1 MDNYNNPWSSI
12 PSSSSQQ
19 QGSRNQMEMTASSF
33 IYPYGRHVFSS
44 MDSGIVREPVDFKTS
59 NLRSCESGKSELG
72 SSFFS
77 LLSRPSSQLQ
87 SGTQPMPSSASSM
100 ASAKLPMQNSNVSP
114 VGFPSPQQGNHQIGT
129 GSDHYLGV
137 PSRAA
142 STTIFNR
149 SPDLQGSYQ
158 MANLIRS
165 SETDQTVGR
174 NIQASSN
181 EPICT
186 ISAASDQ
193 ASTFTKGR
201 VLVFCLA
208 TNGELLLNNIGLLG
222 VVCLCHGLQMSV
234 SKFCEHS
241 GSCIVNP
248 GDAVRLKSGETI
260 AQWRRI
266 YFPKYGIRVPDDNN
280 GWEWPEKIPA
290 TVGLVNYEAT
300 LPNISKNSDMFKV
313 VDPFILSERPGH
325 HWNTIVSADS
335 SHMGES
341 VNRKTFRDVVHDA
354 QQRNFQDGCNIPLKM
369 LAGPAQVF
377 LPTPADNQTMY
388 MVKEGQIS
396 SGLVLSSSLLEKGR
410 EDSGYQSIS
419 DYIGVLSKSG
429 DPLIANQSLENFR
442 FLGTSSDVNRGKGP
456 REAFIVERDNTS
468 SNIELRL
475 GQPSQQSYNV
485 EGSVVSTLQPQ
496 PLSTLQ
502 AQPFVM
508 YSNSPKPLLQDPV
521 FHNVG
526 SPMLKEESRQN
537 LGGLLPSNTSISH
550 RGIQSKSN
558 VRHLAPRDSAK
569 VEKLKGDMVKRSHTY
584 LPQFSTLPERDVLS
598 QTSKNRINY
607 SETFMFRAPH
617 GVYSGTNGPSEYC
630 SNRKDGTEEKQLNN
644 IILGHFNHADR
655 CKRVQDTADNC
666 YYGTERG
673 NFLFNNN
680 QMAGPS
686 PSIGFTSDSRLSSA
700 STVKGKQSSYW
711 CHSAAILHD
720 ASDLRHSHGKTS
732 FLQNNNHFDHG
743 LLRSFNSSTLTAAP
757 GLPLS
762 EASTGFTSTNS
773 VGRPSLTHMLS
784 NNESVDISPHFLDEN
799 LRLLALRY
807 ALDPSKQKHPITS
820 AEMEQQQGRL
830 YSLSTELQQ
839 RGTTLGSLAAEEPK
853 EGPYNNINNGA
864 LEIAVKP
871 LQTCSNH
878 YVDGNYEKLGGVTGT
893 KNWCNFSTPS
903 RGISV
908 EPDVAYPLSH
918 EPLTD
923 KQSLASFGRT
933 ENNIMISG
941 EHDVCGQREPSS
953 FFPGKCSSAVH
964 SISFEGNRVSRS
976 VAPDDTSRTH
986 FGGVTGKA
994 SKTVP
999 SIFDNGHLVQED
1011 KSSMLNQS
1019 ENLNR
1024 KIPVQNGCH
1033 TSQWRDV
1040 PSKHIRVG
1048 SCTNVE
1054 KPTKVLDAS
1063 NVNVQVVEIAVKRF
1077 DGTHKAESL
1086 KEQQMSNAYSS
1097 CSAPAV
1103 TEITVEVNTAGSC
1116 TIDAGTDRF
1125 VNDHVVDE
1133 GSGIER
1139 CWSTDDELDSE
1150 RSTETISACHTL
1162 HLSKGGRSSSC
1173 LPIRSSHCLVDNHRL
1188 QSPFGRKK
1196 VQKRLPTGDL
1206 GYESILEVQPLGSIL
1221 RTEKRKRTM
1230 KWKRIDVSCPV
1241 SGLSSVQYDS
1251 PIGDTD
1257 SHSCSSRGTQTPSK
1271 PKHGVQRACGVPFN
1285 QPSGLKRRYSALS
1298 SAKTLSQNR
1307 DLCELA
1313 NHHREWEDDSQ
1324 TLLKDHMNHHK
1335 IFKLSNG
1342 KNLKRRWTPD
1352 VSRECSSEGLN
1363 QGDTGEEAKYIST
1376 VGTKDFSSNW
1386 ADTFGKKAKPV
1397 KARRCSTNE
1406 ADEPEFISTI
1416 DTKETCFRKNSESY
1430 GKLSVLEDE
1439 GTDSDYYNN
1448 VMKNVAETGS
1458 STFEK
1463 KAACFSEDDLRV
1475 EELPTLGKGKNY
1487 TSNEM
1492 LKCSNFCP
1500 GAPLKSRFKEARKRS
1515 LYELAGKGMHLR
1527 SSDYPTKAPSSLQ
1540 SKFRSQGKP
1549 CLKKGVGSKCQKS
1562 ELSLSRIKRSL
1573 KEPKIQPFILDLDA
1587 FCSVCGDSKKDVNN
1601 GLLECS
1607 SCVIRVHQACY
1618 GVSRVPKGR
1627 WCCRPCRSNSKDI
1640 VRVCVL
1646 CGYEGGAMTQALKSR
1661 NIVKGLLKSWS
1672 FPSESKSLKF
1682 SPLSENSKND
1692 LRLLDTSGS
1701 GHEVDSIA
1709 VTRSGTELSPT
1720 AVLVRVSHDKE
1731 DVIQN
1736 SNDLDAKLQVQN
1748 SVTAGIV
1755 DPTIKQ
1761 WVHMVCGLWTPG
1773 TRCPNVDTMSA
1784 FDVSGVSHTPKN
1796 LVCSLCNRPGGSCI
1810 ECRVVNC
1817 SVHFHPWCAR
1827 QKGLLQSEV
1836 EGVDNDKVGFYG
1848 RCVLHATHHASDS
1861 VDHPMDINFDTPG
1874 REEFTCARTEGYK
1887 GRKKDGFSHN
1897 LQERSNGNGECL
1909 VPQEQIDAWLHING
1923 HKSCTVSVVKTQTS
1937 EVEYDYRKEYARY
1950 KQAKGWK
1957 NLVVY
1962 KSGIHALGL
1971 YTSQFISRGAMVVE
1985 YIGEIVGLRVADK
1998 REIEYQSGRKLQ
2010 YKGACYFFRIDKEH
2024 IIDATHKGGIARFVN
2039 HSCLV
2044 IVLSPVTKIPNCVAK
2059 VISVRNEKKVVFFA
2073 ERDIFPGEEIT
2084 YDYHFNHEDEGD
2096 KIPCLCNSRKCRRYL
2111 N

>member
-1 MDNYNNPWSSI
+1 MEHRFLCSSLTCS
-12 PSSSSQQ
+12 PSSLTTFPANFFIPHTNKKTFFYLKASKKQSKKKLSRILTTEAAV
-19 QGSRNQMEMTASSF
+19 QGIERRALSANSTRLWPKSVLEALTVAITNNQWESALKPGYASLLYEKMVAEGLKPFVDVYTSLVSV
-33 IYPYGRHVFSS
+33 YGLSGHFQEAF
-44 MDSGIVREPVDFKTS
+44 GIVEDMKNKIIR
-59 NLRSCESGKSELG
+59 
-72 SSFFS
+72 
-77 LLSRPSSQLQ
+77 Q
-87 SGTQPMPSSASSM
+87 
-100 ASAKLPMQNSNVSP
+100 
-114 VGFPSPQQGNHQIGT
+114 
-129 GSDHYLGV
+129 HY
-137 PSRAA
+137 
-142 STTIFNR
+142 T
-149 SPDLQGSYQ
+149 
-158 MANLIRS
+158 
-165 SETDQTVGR
+165 
-174 NIQASSN
+174 
-181 EPICT
+181 
-186 ISAASDQ
+186 
-193 ASTFTKGR
+193 
-201 VLVFCLA
+201 
-208 TNGELLLNNIGLLG
+208 
-222 VVCLCHGLQMSV
+222 
-234 SKFCEHS
+234 
-241 GSCIVNP
+241 
-248 GDAVRLKSGETI
+248 
-260 AQWRRI
+260 
-266 YFPKYGIRVPDDNN
+266 
-280 GWEWPEKIPA
+280 
-290 TVGLVNYEAT
+290 
-300 LPNISKNSDMFKV
+300 
-313 VDPFILSERPGH
+313 
-325 HWNTIVSADS
+325 
-335 SHMGES
+335 
-341 VNRKTFRDVVHDA
+341 
-354 QQRNFQDGCNIPLKM
+354 
-369 LAGPAQVF
+369 
-377 LPTPADNQTMY
+377 
-388 MVKEGQIS
+388 
-396 SGLVLSSSLLEKGR
+396 
-410 EDSGYQSIS
+410 
-419 DYIGVLSKSG
+419 
-429 DPLIANQSLENFR
+429 
-442 FLGTSSDVNRGKGP
+442 
-456 REAFIVERDNTS
+456 
-468 SNIELRL
+468 
-475 GQPSQQSYNV
+475 
-485 EGSVVSTLQPQ
+485 
-496 PLSTLQ
+496 
-502 AQPFVM
+502 
-508 YSNSPKPLLQDPV
+508 
-521 FHNVG
+521 
-526 SPMLKEESRQN
+526 
-537 LGGLLPSNTSISH
+537 
-550 RGIQSKSN
+550 
-558 VRHLAPRDSAK
+558 
-569 VEKLKGDMVKRSHTY
+569 
-584 LPQFSTLPERDVLS
+584 
-598 QTSKNRINY
+598 
-607 SETFMFRAPH
+607 
-617 GVYSGTNGPSEYC
+617 
-630 SNRKDGTEEKQLNN
+630 EKQLNN

-673 NFLFNNN
+673 NSLFNNN

-686 PSIGFTSDSRLSSA
+686 RSVGFTSDSRLSSA

-839 RGTTLGSLAAEEPK
+839 RGTTLGSLAAEEPE

-923 KQSLASFGRT
+923 KQSLASLGRT

-976 VAPDDTSRTH
+976 VAPDDTSRTR
-986 FGGVTGKA
+986 FGGVTGKSLCKMA
-994 SKTVP
+994 VILLSGEM
-999 SIFDNGHLVQED
+999 F
-1011 KSSMLNQS
+1011 
-1019 ENLNR
+1019 
-1024 KIPVQNGCH
+1024 
-1033 TSQWRDV
+1033 
-1040 PSKHIRVG
+1040 RVG

-1116 TIDAGTDRF
+1116 TIDAGTD
-1125 VNDHVVDE
+1125 
-1133 GSGIER
+1133 
-1139 CWSTDDELDSE
+1139 
-1150 RSTETISACHTL
+1150 STETISACHTL

-1173 LPIRSSHCLVDNHRL
+1173 LPIRSSHGLVDNHRL
-1188 QSPFGRKK
+1188 QSPFGRKN

-1206 GYESILEVQPLGSIL
+1206 GYESILEVQPSGSIL
-1221 RTEKRKRTM
+1221 RTEKRKRTG

-1251 PIGDTD
+1251 PVGDTD

-1271 PKHGVQRACGVPFN
+1271 PKHV
-1285 QPSGLKRRYSALS
+1285 
-1298 SAKTLSQNR
+1298 KTLSQNR

-1335 IFKLSNG
+1335 VFKLSNG

-1352 VSRECSSEGLN
+1352 VSRECLSEGLN
-1363 QGDTGEEAKYIST
+1363 QGDTGEEAKYVST
-1376 VGTKDFSSNW
+1376 VGAKDFSSNQ

-1397 KARRCSTNE
+1397 VCGKSGVISNGKLGGNGMKPVNLVSLSTILKKARRCSTNE
-1406 ADEPEFISTI
+1406 TDESEFISTI
-1416 DTKETCFRKNSESY
+1416 DTKKTCYRKNSESY

-1500 GAPLKSRFKEARKRS
+1500 GAPLKSRFKEARKHS

-1562 ELSLSRIKRSL
+1562 ELSSSRIKRSL

-1627 WCCRPCRSNSKDI
+1627 WCCRPCSWRFVTIHLFMSLYSILHVNISI
-1640 VRVCVL
+1640 QLLINVSCVL

-1661 NIVKGLLKSWS
+1661 NIVEGLLKSWS

-1761 WVHMVCGLWTPG
+1761 WVHM
-1773 TRCPNVDTMSA
+1773 
-1784 FDVSGVSHTPKN
+1784 
-1796 LVCSLCNRPGGSCI
+1796 
-1810 ECRVVNC
+1810 
-1817 SVHFHPWCAR
+1817 
-1827 QKGLLQSEV
+1827 GLLQSEV

-1887 GRKKDGFSHN
+1887 GRKDGFSHN

-1962 KSGIHALGL
+1962 KSGVHALGL

-2039 HSCLV
+2039 HSCL
-2044 IVLSPVTKIPNCVAK
+2044 PNSVAK
-2059 VISVRNEKKVVFFA
+2059 VISVRNEKKNGHGIANGDALTVVP
-2073 ERDIFPGEEIT
+2073 RSSYSVTDLLGLQ
-2084 YDYHFNHEDEGD
+2084 N
-2096 KIPCLCNSRKCRRYL
+2096 KL
-2111 N
+2111 NGNISKEALFRVDVGLVETHGKFWNWKNDMLDSETVS